1 MHLTGQADF
10 AEAQKVKGLLSPQ
23 MATRYHPHPYLHK
36 EIGAAFACAD
46 LAISRAGASTLGEL
60 PLFELPAILVPYPFA
75 WRYQRVNAEYLAS
88 HGAAE
93 IVENSALEANLI
105 PVVDRL
111 ISNPVALTS
120 MRAAMKSLSEPHAAN
135 NIADLLVELG
145 TPNQTG
151 AAL

>member
-1 MHLTGQADF
+1 ADF
-10 AEAQKVKGLLSPQ
+10 AEAQNVKGLLSPQ
-23 MATRYHPHPYLHK
+23 MATRYHPYPYLHN

-60 PLFELPAILVPYPFA
+60 PLFELPAVLVPYPFA

-105 PVVDRL
+105 SVVDRL
-111 ISNPVALTS
+111 ISNPAALAS
-120 MRAAMKSLSEPHAAN
+120 MRSAMKSLSEPHAAN

-145 TPNQTG
+145 TQNQKGG
-151 AAL
+151 AR